1 MTLLKGF
8 IEPNPPSS
16 YLCTRNICYLMKSLL
31 KFTLL
36 SALIISG
43 KLAKQ
48 PAPVATAKAVEFTT
62 APDTSVVLV
71 HQVLTSEPVKP
82 SRQQPQPQQ
91 GGSGLIAEM
100 F

>member
-1 MTLLKGF
+1 
-8 IEPNPPSS
+8 
-16 YLCTRNICYLMKSLL
+16 MKSLL

-48 PAPVATAKAVEFTT
+48 PAPAAVAQTT
-62 APDTSVVLV
+62 NTNVTPDTSVVLV
-71 HQVLTSEPVKP
+71 HQITVAAPVQP
-82 SRQQPQPQQ
+82 IRQQAQPQQ
-91 GGSGLIAEM
+91 SGTGLLAEM

>member
-1 MTLLKGF
+1 
-8 IEPNPPSS
+8 
-16 YLCTRNICYLMKSLL
+16 MKTLL

-48 PAPVATAKAVEFTT
+48 PVQATVSPAAATKTT
-62 APDTSVVLV
+62 ASGNSVVLV
-71 HQVLTSEPVKP
+71 HQVLTSEPVQPAKQANQP
-82 SRQQPQPQQ
+82 S
-91 GGSGLIAEM
+91 SGNGLLAEL

>member
-1 MTLLKGF
+1 
-8 IEPNPPSS
+8 
-16 YLCTRNICYLMKSLL
+16 MKSLF

-36 SALIISG
+36 SAIIISG

-48 PAPVATAKAVEFTT
+48 PAPVVVNQAIETKTQS
-62 APDTSVVLV
+62 DTSVVLV

-82 SRQQPQPQQ
+82 APEHSQPQQ
-91 GGSGLIAEM
+91 SGSGLLAEM